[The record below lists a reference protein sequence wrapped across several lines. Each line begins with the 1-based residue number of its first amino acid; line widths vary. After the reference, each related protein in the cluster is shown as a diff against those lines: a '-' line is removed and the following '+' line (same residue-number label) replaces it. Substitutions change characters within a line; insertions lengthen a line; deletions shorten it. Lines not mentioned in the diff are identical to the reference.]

1 MTDKD
6 KELLIK
12 EKTQEVLDENDYIFE
27 NREDFVKSRTNWD
40 RLADIAEDFY
50 DAQLIIFILGISFDY
65 LIKFVR
71 HNLFPYTKLAEK

>member
-1 MTDKD
+1 LLVSNNYRIFASIKNNLKMTDKD

-12 EKTQEVLDENDYIFE
+12 EKIQEVLDKNDYIFE

-50 DAQLIIFILGISFDY
+50 DALKSINDIL
-65 LIKFVR
+65 
-71 HNLFPYTKLAEK
+71 